1 MMDAPCSTM
10 STSSSSPT
18 VRTPGAASSGCIS
31 PHVVSTATTS
41 VSPSTGHGTLR
52 GFAFVDRSRR
62 FICPPRQSSLEP
74 HPPDRPRSCAWSAPA
89 HKPERGRQP
98 RYEGRWSCEM
108 DYGSTVTTELD
119 GARPGRRPWEVLAE
133 VGATEGANTAHHGLV
148 SCGLLEGDGLL
159 SLLLGDLEPVTGGED
174 GGGETV
180 QEVRPVGAGSVSG
193 VSPLNHSGGIE
204 GSGDTPDT
212 E

>member
-1 MMDAPCSTM
+1 
-10 STSSSSPT
+10 
-18 VRTPGAASSGCIS
+18 
-31 PHVVSTATTS
+31 
-41 VSPSTGHGTLR
+41 
-52 GFAFVDRSRR
+52 
-62 FICPPRQSSLEP
+62 
-74 HPPDRPRSCAWSAPA
+74 
-89 HKPERGRQP
+89 
-98 RYEGRWSCEM
+98 M

-159 SLLLGDLEPVTGGED
+159 SLLLGDLELVTGGED

-204 GSGDTPDT
+204 GSGGTLHKSLHQASRAALGTKVPWSRLDRQKRPLGDL
-212 E
+212 